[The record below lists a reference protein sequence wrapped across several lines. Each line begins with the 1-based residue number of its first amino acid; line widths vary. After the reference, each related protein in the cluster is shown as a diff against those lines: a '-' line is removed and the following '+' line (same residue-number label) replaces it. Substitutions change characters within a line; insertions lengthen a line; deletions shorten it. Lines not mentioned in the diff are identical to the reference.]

1 MMTYEAL
8 TAFAQVGVLI
18 VEIVAFVIALCNN
31 KKK

>member
-8 TAFAQVGVLI
+8 AAFAQVGVLI
-18 VEIVAFVIALCNN
+18 VDIVTLVVVLCN